1 MSPSNLIRLGGL
13 AAVLAGVLFIIYD
26 LLSLGFASADLSEV
40 AATGSYAL
48 YEGLH
53 LIGGVLLLGGLVG
66 LYAGQSFSAGT
77 LGVVAFLVAF
87 VGTALVVGVI
97 WALAFVAPSVA
108 ATAPGL
114 LNGPPAGALGVGF
127 TLSFVLGGLGWL
139 LFGVATLRARVYP
152 RAAAVLLIVGAVLT
166 FIPVPLSA
174 LVWEA
179 AIAWL
184 GFSLLTERGV
194 TAEPSTGVHWIAKK
208 ASGTR

>member
-1 MSPSNLIRLGGL
+1 MSPSGLIRLGGL

-26 LLSLGFASADLSEV
+26 LLSLGFAPDDLSE
-40 AATGSYAL
+40 AATTGSYAV

-66 LYAGQSFSAGT
+66 LYAGQSPSAGT
-77 LGVVAFLVAF
+77 LGVAAFLVAF
-87 VGTALVVGVI
+87 VGTALVVGAI
-97 WALAFVAPSVA
+97 WAMAFVAPSVA
-108 ATAPGL
+108 AVAPGL
-114 LNGPPAGALGVGF
+114 LDAPPTGALGVGF

-152 RAAAVLLIVGAVLT
+152 RAAAVLLVVGAALT

-179 AIAWL
+179 AVAWL
-184 GFSLLTERGV
+184 GFSLLTQGDA
-194 TAEPSTGVHWIAKK
+194 TAEPSTRV
-208 ASGTR
+208 R